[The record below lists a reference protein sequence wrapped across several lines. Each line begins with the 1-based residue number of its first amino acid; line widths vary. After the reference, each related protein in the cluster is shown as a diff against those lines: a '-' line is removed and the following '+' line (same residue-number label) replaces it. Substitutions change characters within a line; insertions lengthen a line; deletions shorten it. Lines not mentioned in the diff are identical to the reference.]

1 MQGGGCARD
10 WTKDTDRSTS
20 GRRHADDSKG
30 RGSTKVKR
38 SKGQK
43 VRSRGTGRS
52 GYVLDLSVRRRL
64 ELLSERFLAK
74 AEPSY
79 RSNLEAGDKVSAGLC
94 LSPR

>member
-1 MQGGGCARD
+1 M
-10 WTKDTDRSTS
+10 
-20 GRRHADDSKG
+20 HA
-30 RGSTKVKR
+30 T
-38 SKGQK
+38 GQK
-43 VRSRGTGRS
+43 IPIDQRVDGGMQMTAKDEEAQRSRGQRVRSRGTGRS

-79 RSNLEAGDKVSAGLC
+79 RPNLEAGDKVSAGLC